1 MEGVMDQNKPIKRSS
16 VFYGWVIA
24 VAAGLGIAFSVSVW
38 IPSTIGIMASHLVE
52 EFGWTMTQ
60 IYVGASVAAFV
71 TILVAP
77 FLGAI
82 VDRFGARPVI
92 AFSFIIEA
100 LLIASYYYLNS
111 NIYLFFMRYGALAIL
126 ATGTT
131 AVPFA
136 KILSRWFDRRRG
148 LALGVA
154 LACYGL
160 GGVMWSKGTQVLFDL
175 VGWRNSF
182 LYMGGV
188 ILFIVL
194 PILLIIIRD
203 TPESK
208 GLTVDGLPESAEAK
222 FLPKADTTGLSLSE
236 AVRGLQ
242 FWKIAFG
249 FFFAAFAIQGIM
261 QHIVPMMKL
270 SGISAQTAAS
280 VQALLWLAMVFGRV
294 TTGGLMD
301 HIFAPRVAMIFLIPA
316 IIGVFILS
324 SSGLA
329 VDIAIIGA
337 VCIGLANGSEA
348 DVVPYVTGRY
358 YGLKYYTKIYGT
370 FFSCFC
376 LGCAFGPIVT
386 AKLVDST
393 GGYHVMVWT
402 HTAALIAAGLIFLTF
417 KRFPS
422 SFSK

>member
-1 MEGVMDQNKPIKRSS
+1 MDQYNPNKSS
-16 VFYGWVIA
+16 SFFYGWIIA
-24 VAAGLGIAFSVSVW
+24 AAAGLGIAFSVSVW

-60 IYVGASVAAFV
+60 IYAGASVAAFV

-82 VDRFGARPVI
+82 VDKFGARPVI
-92 AFSFIIEA
+92 TFSFIIEA
-100 LLIASYYYLNS
+100 TLIASYHYLNS
-111 NIYLFFMRYGALAIL
+111 NIYLFFARYGALAIL

-136 KILSRWFDRRRG
+136 KILTRWFDRRRG
-148 LALGVA
+148 LALGIA

-160 GGVMWSKGTQVLFDL
+160 GGVMWSKGTQFLFDL
-175 VGWRNSF
+175 VGWRNTF
-182 LYMGGV
+182 FYMGGV
-188 ILFIVL
+188 ILFLVL
-194 PILLIIIRD
+194 PILLFVIRD

-208 GLTVDGLPESAEAK
+208 GLTVDGLPESVEAK
-222 FLPKADTTGLSLSE
+222 SAQKVDTTGFSLTE
-236 AVRGLQ
+236 AVRGVQ

-249 FFFAAFAIQGIM
+249 FFFAAFAIQSIM

-270 SGISAQTAAS
+270 NGISAQTAAS
-280 VQALLWLAMVFGRV
+280 IQALLWLAMVFGRV
-294 TTGGLMD
+294 TTGWLMD

-316 IIGVFILS
+316 VIGVFILS
-324 SSGLA
+324 SPGLA
-329 VDIAIIGA
+329 FGVAIIGA
-337 VCIGLANGSEA
+337 ICIGLANGSEA
-348 DVVPYVTGRY
+348 DVVPYVTSRY

-370 FFSCFC
+370 FFSCYC
-376 LGCAFGPIVT
+376 LGSAFGPIVT

-393 GGYHVMVWT
+393 GRYHVMIWT
-402 HTAALIAAGLIFLTF
+402 HTAALVIAGIIFFTF
-417 KRFPS
+417 KRFPK